1 MTAGD
6 LHRAARVALV
16 VGTVLVAINQGP
28 TLLGGRVTPALAVR
42 VALTYA
48 VPFFVSIYAAWR
60 SWASGRPPGHG
71 PGCRTSP
78 RDQMLEL
85 DRAMGR
91 GLSHRPDAD
100 DGECRE

>member
-60 SWASGRPPGHG
+60 AVGERTSTRARPGVPDVTQGPNARAGPGHG
-71 PGCRTSP
+71 
-78 RDQMLEL
+78 
-85 DRAMGR
+85 
-91 GLSHRPDAD
+91 
-100 DGECRE
+100 